1 MKIKW
6 LVVCV
11 LLLAGCREKKAPLAE
26 AVFPVYKVDLD
37 KVDSVNMRDIFSAVE
52 LISLQKKAGY
62 TITSPQLGLYKGN
75 YYLWDDTEKRMFC
88 FGPSGNFKYVTKEDG
103 LKSINRN
110 SASHRS
116 RRVSIMDQLGYRYQK
131 KWYLYQTFRTEVY
144 HLDKSGEKTTA
155 YRWDFGK
162 YNDKDTVVRFEKKP
176 LDELVEEQQQWL
188 HENSAFALNEAKENE
203 RYVYVSVERIYKR
216 EHRWDFG
223 QVVHL
228 FYDKKRGDY
237 KLFEHF
243 ENGMYLPA
251 EMRMDDTC
259 MTALVTYDTRHWF
272 LDRELLDK
280 AGKKVYDGM
289 KKDDYPLVVK
299 YVFKKD

>member
-37 KVDSVNMRDIFSAVE
+37 KVDSVNMRDLFSAVE
-52 LISLQKKAGY
+52 LIPLQKKAGY

-88 FGPSGNFKYVTKEDG
+88 FGSSGNFKYVTKEDG

-131 KWYLYQTFRTEVY
+131 NGICIRPFGRKCITWIRAERKRRLTAGISESITTRIRWSGLRRNPWMNWWRTSSNGY
-144 HLDKSGEKTTA
+144 MKT
-155 YRWDFGK
+155 
-162 YNDKDTVVRFEKKP
+162 
-176 LDELVEEQQQWL
+176 LL
-188 HENSAFALNEAKENE
+188 
-203 RYVYVSVERIYKR
+203 
-216 EHRWDFG
+216 
-223 QVVHL
+223 
-228 FYDKKRGDY
+228 
-237 KLFEHF
+237 
-243 ENGMYLPA
+243 LP
-251 EMRMDDTC
+251 
-259 MTALVTYDTRHWF
+259 
-272 LDRELLDK
+272 
-280 AGKKVYDGM
+280 
-289 KKDDYPLVVK
+289 
-299 YVFKKD
+299 